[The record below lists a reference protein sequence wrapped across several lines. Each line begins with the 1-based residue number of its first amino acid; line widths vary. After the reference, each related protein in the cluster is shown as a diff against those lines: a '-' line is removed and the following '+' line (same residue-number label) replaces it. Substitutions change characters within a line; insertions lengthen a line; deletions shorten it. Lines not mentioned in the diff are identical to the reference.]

1 MSDWAGLSLESAH
14 WCLTELCTELIL
26 KSERAQQTETCQN
39 GHVSVV
45 SPVYWEGVDTS
56 LCSGTSSILLLL
68 ALEDFKI
75 LKDRGHGHK

>member
-39 GHVSVV
+39 GHVSVGV
-45 SPVYWEGVDTS
+45 SCILGGSRYKS
-56 LCSGTSSILLLL
+56 LFRNIQYSPSPCP
-68 ALEDFKI
+68 
-75 LKDRGHGHK
+75 RGL